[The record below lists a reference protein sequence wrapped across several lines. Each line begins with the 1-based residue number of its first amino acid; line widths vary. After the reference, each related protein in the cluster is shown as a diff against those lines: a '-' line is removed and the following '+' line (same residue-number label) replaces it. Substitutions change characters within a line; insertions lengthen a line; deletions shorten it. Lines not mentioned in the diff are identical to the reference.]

1 MHARG
6 SLVSHFQVQRSRA
19 FGSCH
24 AMATDVKEALAAPLQ
39 DLPAVDFAFAYGSGV
54 FQQPGNLILSRN
66 EAPMV
71 DYILGVQMPTRW
83 HSENIERNPHHY
95 NSWLSWFGGKG
106 VSYVAE
112 KVGAGVHFNAFVPWK
127 DKMIKYGVIGMGDL
141 AEDLLT
147 WKSLYISGRLQKPV
161 RFLVDNWDM
170 AKVNQVNLHAAASTA
185 LLLLP
190 SQFSEEDFY
199 AKICGLSYMGDIR
212 MLFAEDKN
220 KVQRIVKGSSKHF
233 HRLYRAPLFHM
244 AAEGILELP
253 RTFGDVRS
261 LIKRVG
267 FFEDCSPYATKSL
280 VRSLPETILQKMFPY
295 VRIRHN
301 SELLLS
307 SGEASE
313 HVQRAIRSIVR
324 SSSTKQML
332 SGLLAAGALNSL
344 QYVWKKTMKALRSRA
359 PRKSD

>member
-1 MHARG
+1 
-6 SLVSHFQVQRSRA
+6 
-19 FGSCH
+19 
-24 AMATDVKEALAAPLQ
+24 
-39 DLPAVDFAFAYGSGV
+39 
-54 FQQPGNLILSRN
+54 
-66 EAPMV
+66 
-71 DYILGVQMPTRW
+71 
-83 HSENIERNPHHY
+83 
-95 NSWLSWFGGKG
+95 
-106 VSYVAE
+106 
-112 KVGAGVHFNAFVPWK
+112 
-127 DKMIKYGVIGMGDL
+127 MIKYGVIGMGDL

-261 LIKRVG
+261 LIKR
-267 FFEDCSPYATKSL
+267 DCSPYATKSL

>member
-261 LIKRVG
+261 LIKR
-267 FFEDCSPYATKSL
+267 DCSPYATKSL

>member
-83 HSENIERNPHHY
+83 HSE
-95 NSWLSWFGGKG
+95 

-261 LIKRVG
+261 LIKRPLCYQITCTISSRDYSAENVPICKDKTQFRITS
-267 FFEDCSPYATKSL
+267 FFRRGLRTCAEGHTQHSSL
-280 VRSLPETILQKMFPY
+280 FQHKANAFRPFGSWSFEFLAVRMEKDNEGVTVK
-295 VRIRHN
+295 
-301 SELLLS
+301 
-307 SGEASE
+307 
-313 HVQRAIRSIVR
+313 
-324 SSSTKQML
+324 STKE
-332 SGLLAAGALNSL
+332 
-344 QYVWKKTMKALRSRA
+344 V
-359 PRKSD
+359 